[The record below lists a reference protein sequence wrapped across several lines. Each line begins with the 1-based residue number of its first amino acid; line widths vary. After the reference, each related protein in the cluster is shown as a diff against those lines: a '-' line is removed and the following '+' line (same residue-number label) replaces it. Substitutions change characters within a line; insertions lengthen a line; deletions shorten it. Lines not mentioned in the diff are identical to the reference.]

1 MSDEQVQANLKA
13 MDDLDFIG
21 WNNADWDGVFAHH
34 HTDDVYVD
42 FKGAPPTAVSRST
55 STP

>member
-34 HTDDVYVD
+34 HTDDSTSTSR
-42 FKGAPPTAVSRST
+42 ARHRPAASRST